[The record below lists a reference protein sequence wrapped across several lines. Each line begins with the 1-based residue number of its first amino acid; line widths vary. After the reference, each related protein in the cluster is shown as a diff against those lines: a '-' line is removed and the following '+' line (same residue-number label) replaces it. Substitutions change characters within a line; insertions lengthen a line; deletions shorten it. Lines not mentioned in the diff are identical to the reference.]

1 MTSRVRTIS
10 SREAIAIQCRLTTED
25 PINGFAPDT
34 GVITKYTSAGGYG
47 IRLDAGNA
55 FVNSDDFTVLRQPSC
70 KGDVLGKKFSRC
82 YEQGQASSEGNE
94 DARGEDKPCIPCST
108 Y

>member
-1 MTSRVRTIS
+1 MQTV
-10 SREAIAIQCRLTTED
+10 TTED

-55 FVNSDDFTVLRQPSC
+55 YVNAQYLAVLRQSVG
-70 KGDVLGKKFSRC
+70 KGDILGEKL
-82 YEQGQASSEGNE
+82 
-94 DARGEDKPCIPCST
+94 
-108 Y
+108 